1 MKGAPLK
8 ANRAESKRLSVI
20 IGAKE
25 CRPNRRAR
33 IIAVA
38 RVPLDLHQGVS
49 PRGVHPLQTVKSM
62 KERRNS
68 PVHNAVDMD
77 RTLCGIQR
85 LCKGCKVRLA
95 GGVEWHRDVTI
106 TDSGLR
112 QPLSRSGQGFG
123 MLVQRQIDDEAHPD
137 RGKPGRV

>member
-8 ANRAESKRLSVI
+8 TNRAESKRLSAI

-25 CRPNRRAR
+25 RRPDRRAR
-33 IIAVA
+33 IITAA
-38 RVPLDLHQGVS
+38 RVPLRLHQGVCLI
-49 PRGVHPLQTVKSM
+49 GGHALQTVKPM

-68 PVHNAVDMD
+68 PVHDAVDMD

-85 LCKGCKVRLA
+85 LCKGGKVRLA
-95 GGVEWHRDVTI
+95 GGAEWHWDVAI

-112 QPLSRSGQGFG
+112 QLLSLSGQGFG
-123 MLVQRQIDDEAHPD
+123 MLVQRQIDDMAHPD